1 MGGDNNQVSLL
12 KTSTMFIKSFGL
24 IAVLSLMLT
33 FVLALSAPPQDSN
46 SDNPLEVAGEGN
58 YF

>member
-1 MGGDNNQVSLL
+1 
-12 KTSTMFIKSFGL
+12 MFIKSFGL

-33 FVLALSAPPQDSN
+33 LVLALPAPPQADN
-46 SDNPLEVAGEGN
+46 SGKPLEVAAEGN